1 MKTLYDFIRMERNI
15 ATIDVDGVQIGKF
28 MQVFMYCNN
37 KCCENSFNPPWF
49 GGTLYWERRK
59 VAEKRGHMVWVERKS
74 NRVRFK

>member
-1 MKTLYDFIRMERNI
+1 VKSYYDFLFLVRNI

-28 MQVFMYCNN
+28 MQVFMYRND
-37 KCCENSFNPPWF
+37 KCCDNDFNMCF

-74 NRVRFK
+74 NRARFK